1 MDRYIMDCDYGH
13 DNASD
18 TNYFY
23 GFFFGKDGEDEY
35 MLKASSKDLG
45 FDTYD
50 TEEELFDKID
60 KYLAEKLGFE
70 PEYEL
75 IED

>member
-1 MDRYIMDCDYGH
+1 MNDYIMDCDYGH
-13 DNASD
+13 DSASD
-18 TNYFY
+18 TNFFN
-23 GFFFGKDGEDEY
+23 GFFLWVDGEDDY
-35 MLKASSKDLG
+35 TLKASSKDLC

-50 TEEELFDKID
+50 TEEELFSKID

-75 IED
+75 IRN